1 MTEHERK
8 ILELLNNTI
17 KELEVDPDKL
27 TDEYLYAQWH
37 MAMCLREEI
46 DAIIL
51 DDENRL
57 SQE

>member
-8 ILELLNNTI
+8 ILDLLNNTI

-27 TDEYLYAQWH
+27 TDEYLCGQWH

-46 DAIIL
+46 DAIIV